1 MIILVFLL
9 FLLFLVTYN
18 NENFTYFNLNFNLNN
33 PVSNNVNEDTYYK
46 INLPTSDYDLNN
58 NIEGNIFNNR
68 IKLLNINNTP
78 NENLIKPTNLIDSK
92 NCCLV
97 QKDFDS
103 GEFNYKYKL
112 LKDDECS
119 INLYELDQNN
129 KLLFDGINRWSND
142 MCNSNSSKLGS
153 CRLTNR
159 ECLDFMTKED
169 CFNITSEA
177 KADFYLKFDLTNQNN
192 KFNSKMVW
200 SKKTCNERIN

>member
-9 FLLFLVTYN
+9 FLLFLVTYD

-46 INLPTSDYDLNN
+46 INLPTNDYDLNN

-68 IKLLNINNTP
+68 IKLLNINNTA
-78 NENLIKPTNLIDSK
+78 NENLIKPTNLIDSN

-97 QKDFDS
+97 QKEFDS

-159 ECLDFMTKED
+159 ECLDFITKED